1 MQFIS
6 HGHLSSLKVSFKID
20 LGLLDFNMVSELSFG
35 FWANLPVV
43 LMITM
48 TLNCSLMIF
57 SYELMIYVLKLNFD
71 YWFN

>member
-1 MQFIS
+1 MNER
-6 HGHLSSLKVSFKID
+6 VTV
-20 LGLLDFNMVSELSFG
+20 MMY
-35 FWANLPVV
+35 AAP

-71 YWFN
+71 Y